1 MPDLNLQEEGSL
13 DNLDNSGDLG
23 ETTEPTE
30 EAPAKKGGGMGMILV
45 IVLVVAL
52 LGGGAFVLNKLG
64 VVHLW
69 GKKPAPAVVQ
79 LPEEQPAEQVTAQ
92 NTETNQAQMIE
103 TPPVDEKAKASASG
117 QKGES
122 KAATKSSG
130 KTAAMQPAKEMPAPA
145 AANVGDMKGDFTVQV
160 SAWREKTT
168 ADEMVKRLSDAGY
181 PAFVEGRE
189 YKDGMWYTVRVGH
202 YGSRKEAESAVQNFA
217 EELKTS
223 FWIDK
228 VKTK

>member
-23 ETTEPTE
+23 AEPTE

-79 LPEEQPAEQVTAQ
+79 LPEEQPAEQATAQ

-103 TPPVDEKAKASASG
+103 TPPVDEKAKAPASG
-117 QKGES
+117 QKGDT
-122 KAATKSSG
+122 KTATKSSA
-130 KTAAMQPAKEMPAPA
+130 KQPVKEMPAPTA
-145 AANVGDMKGDFTVQV
+145 SNVSDMKGDFTVQV
-160 SAWREKTT
+160 SAWREKAT

-181 PAFVEGRE
+181 PAFVEGRQ

-217 EELKTS
+217 EELKTN